1 MLSGP
6 EKALLAVLILVL
18 MTGMGATLTPRQF
31 LDIRKRPRGPIIGL
45 LSQYGWMPLVAFGLA
60 RALELP
66 DAVALGLVIV
76 GATPGGT
83 TSNLF
88 TYYAG
93 ADLALSILMT
103 TLSTVVAVVAMPLV
117 LLVYATPF
125 TGSDLSV
132 PYGSVVTTLA
142 LMLLPVSLGMWI
154 RSRSE
159 SAAARVERAGS
170 LAGMGVLVM
179 LVISGI
185 VRNGHLFVRTSLSM
199 YTAAIGLGVIGM
211 GLGYLVARAA
221 GLKEGSRRS
230 VAFETGIQNSPLAL
244 AIIVA
249 SFPEE
254 DQLAIMWLPLL
265 YALFVLISASAVT
278 VLLRVLDGRRA
289 A

>member
-31 LDIRKRPRGPIIGL
+31 LDIRKRPRGPLIGL
-45 LSQYGWMPLVAFGLA
+45 ASQYGWMPLIAFGLA
-60 RALELP
+60 RLLELP

-88 TYYAG
+88 TYYAR

-103 TLSTVVAVVAMPLV
+103 TLSTVVAVVVMPVV

-125 TGSDLSV
+125 TGADLAV

-142 LMLLPVSLGMWI
+142 LMLVPVSLGMWI
-154 RSRSE
+154 RGRSE
-159 SAAARVERAGS
+159 DLAARVERAGS
-170 LAGMGVLVM
+170 LSGIGVLVL
-179 LVISGI
+179 LVATGI
-185 VRNGHLFVRTSLSM
+185 VRNGHLFAETTGAM
-199 YTAAIGLGVIGM
+199 YAAAIGLGILGM
-211 GLGYLVARAA
+211 GLGYLAARAA
-221 GLKEGSRRS
+221 GLEEASRRS

-249 SFPEE
+249 SFSEAQ
-254 DQLAIMWLPLL
+254 QLQVMWLPLL
-265 YALFVLISASAVT
+265 YALFVLVSATVVT
-278 VLLRVLDGRRA
+278 LTLRVLDRA
-289 A
+289 RS